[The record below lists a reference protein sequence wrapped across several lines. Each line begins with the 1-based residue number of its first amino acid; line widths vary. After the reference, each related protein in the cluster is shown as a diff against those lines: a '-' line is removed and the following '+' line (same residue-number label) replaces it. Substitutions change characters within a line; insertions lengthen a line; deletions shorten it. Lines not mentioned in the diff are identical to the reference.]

1 MTQVKTLD
9 YAHAPPADPIPLPR
23 RLAAEFVGTFA
34 LVFAGCGA
42 IAAGV
47 DHVGVALAFG
57 LAITTMV
64 IAVGDVSGAH
74 FNPAVSFAFAVSR
87 RMNAGDAVAYVV
99 VQCAGAVLASL
110 LLAANLWLGS
120 SIIYPSDVGATAP
133 QQLASFVVEF
143 EPSDMNVTPFVE
155 QVVAQSDIPEISPG
169 RSNTEI
175 LYARTEVTLNPD
187 AGGIVARAMLYEL
200 VLTFFLV
207 FVILCVAIGSKERG
221 LMAGIAIGGTVA
233 FCALAGGPVSGA
245 SMNPARSL
253 GPALVTGGDAIKY
266 LWIYWTAPFIGALI
280 AVGAWTYIYRHPR
293 MAIEA
298 HSVTKPEP

>member
-1 MTQVKTLD
+1 MPRLGEHSLAGLTVLAPNPEVMTQAKTLD
-9 YAHAPPADPIPLPR
+9 YAHAPPPADPIPLRR

-47 DHVGVALAFG
+47 EHVGVALTFG

-64 IAVGDVSGAH
+64 YAVGDVSGAH
-74 FNPAVSFAFAVSR
+74 FNPAVSFAFAISR
-87 RMNAGDAVAYVV
+87 RMDGRDAALYGAAQCVAAILSALILWAALDSRLNLGATVPTAKIYFPPESVHNQGPSDLRGIHFLMSSQLGPV
-99 VQCAGAVLASL
+99 GINPVDCMRAVL
-110 LLAANLWLGS
+110 
-120 SIIYPSDVGATAP
+120 Y
-133 QQLASFVVEF
+133 
-143 EPSDMNVTPFVE
+143 
-155 QVVAQSDIPEISPG
+155 EI
-169 RSNTEI
+169 
-175 LYARTEVTLNPD
+175 
-187 AGGIVARAMLYEL
+187 
-200 VLTFFLV
+200 VLSFFLV

-280 AVGAWTYIYRHPR
+280 AVGAWTFIYRHPR
-293 MAIEA
+293 MPVMVHALA
-298 HSVTKPEP
+298 GKEP